1 MDNKDTLLEQLARQM
16 ANVSMQ
22 SAHAMNAEDIA
33 GMLQR
38 MLGVLKDDERKK
50 LTMVAEAFMH
60 DVAVNRRPEVT
71 EVRPKELECDVVRFQ
86 NNKDKWVALVGLLD
100 RSAG

>member
-50 LTMVAEAFMH
+50 A
-60 DVAVNRRPEVT
+60 
-71 EVRPKELECDVVRFQ
+71 
-86 NNKDKWVALVGLLD
+86 NKQ
-100 RSAG
+100 